1 MSEKPQSKR
10 DFAVDLFRSYK
21 TGFIK
26 KKKIVEQRSNTP
38 GDPTLISNVLSELI
52 EERDWNSGLAEG
64 TLFATWAQVVGA
76 DIAQH
81 TTPLSLLDGRLLV
94 QCSSTAWATQLN
106 LVGPSLLETIRSS
119 APGRPCGIPRFHRAY
134 RPQLEAWPTHD
145 LQWPRSPRH
154 LWLTPG
160 NKPPLLPVISL
171 ET

>member
-26 KKKIVEQRSNTP
+26 KKKIIEQRSNTP

-76 DIAQH
+76 DIARH

-119 APGRPCGIPRFHRAY
+119 APGALVESLDFIGPTAPSWKRGLRTISNGRGPRDTY
-134 RPQLEAWPTHD
+134 
-145 LQWPRSPRH
+145 
-154 LWLTPG
+154 G
-160 NKPPLLPVISL
+160 
-171 ET
+171 